1 MKEGIV
7 LSWSDRDSEYML
19 QAYSKLPLTIV
30 KGEGCYLYDEE
41 GNKYLDMF
49 AGVGVNQL
57 GHSHPALIK
66 TLKEQAE
73 KLIHTSFHFYNPVAI
88 EYAKKLST
96 LSNGGKVF
104 FTTSG
109 AEATEAALKMLY
121 KWKQR
126 TGDKRNGIVVFKNSF
141 HGRTLGTISL
151 TRQPSVYQDY
161 PSQFYD
167 PIEIPVDSIED
178 FKEVI
183 RTKKPLAFLME
194 PVLGSGG
201 VFPISDSF
209 MEQAQELCSKTNT
222 LLIIDEIQSGMGRT
236 GVLFAHQ
243 TANNI
248 NPDAVLFGKGA
259 GGGIPLGGV
268 IAGTKFSQTYKKGDN
283 GTTFSQPPL
292 GAAMGLT
299 VLDVLLQDKVI
310 NSKRRSSYLFENLM
324 KIQNENPHIISE
336 IRYKGLMF
344 GITTTL
350 TPELLK
356 KFQHS
361 LMKNGVLIDVTQG
374 NIIRLL
380 PPLIINHSHMEDFL
394 LRFKQTLYR
403 FKSEQKLSFLTSGG
417 IKQ

>member
-1 MKEGIV
+1 M
-7 LSWSDRDSEYML
+7 SWSDKDSEYML

-30 KGEGCYLYDEE
+30 KGEGCYLYDED
-41 GNKYLDMF
+41 GNEYLDMF

-66 TLKEQAE
+66 TIKEQAE

-88 EYAKKLST
+88 EYAEKLSK

-126 TGDKRNGIVVFKNSF
+126 TGDVRNGIVVFQNSF

-161 PSQFYD
+161 PSQFYE
-167 PIEIPVDSIED
+167 PMEIRINNIDD

-183 RTKKPLAFLME
+183 YTKKPLAFLME

-209 MEQAQELCSKTNT
+209 MEQAQQICKETNT
-222 LLIIDEIQSGMGRT
+222 ILIIDEIQSGMGRT

-248 NPDAVLFGKGA
+248 NPDAILFGKGA
-259 GGGIPLGGV
+259 GGGVPLGGV
-268 IAGTKFSQTYKKGDN
+268 IAGTKLSQIYQKGDN
-283 GTTFSQPPL
+283 GTTFSQQPL
-292 GAAMGLT
+292 GAAMGIT
-299 VLDVLLQDKVI
+299 VLNVLTRGKFL
-310 NSKRRSSYLFENLM
+310 NSTHRSRYLFEKL
-324 KIQNENPHIISE
+324 KEIQNVYPHIISE

-380 PPLIINHSHMEDFL
+380 PPLIINHSHIDHFIL
-394 LRFKQTLYR
+394 KLDQTLNE
-403 FKSEQKLSFLTSGG
+403 FKSEQKLSFLASGG
-417 IKQ
+417 NKQ